1 MQEDDQLTAA
11 IFPVK
16 PFGKQHFGRKASQW
30 AFDMNRIYHLSI

>member
-1 MQEDDQLTAA
+1 MHEYDQLAVA

-16 PFGKQHFGRKASQW
+16 SFGEQHFGRKASQW